1 MSIRALIW
9 DLGGVILRTEDRTV
23 RSQLAG
29 RLGLTYDDLDRLIFQ
44 SQSSKLAT
52 VGMIDA
58 TGHWES
64 VCKTLNLPVEEI
76 PTLQASFFGGDQI
89 DNSLVDTIGS
99 FRPRYR
105 TGLLSNAWSDL
116 RKYIEND
123 WHISG
128 VFDDIIISAEVG
140 LAKPDRRIYQ
150 LAIDRLGVA
159 PDEAVF
165 IDDVLEN
172 VEGARAA
179 GLSAIQFK
187 DPPQVQTDLGKLLGA
202 E

>member
-1 MSIRALIW
+1 MSIRAIIW
-9 DLGGVILRTEDRTV
+9 DLGGVILRTEDRTP

-29 RLGLTYDDLDRLIFQ
+29 RLGMTYDDLDRLVFE

-52 VGMIDA
+52 VGKIDE
-58 TGHWES
+58 TGHWEN

-76 PTLQASFFGGDQI
+76 STLQASFFAGDRI
-89 DNSLVDTIGS
+89 DTNLLDTIRS
-99 FRPRYR
+99 FRPNYR

-140 LAKPDRRIYQ
+140 LAKPDQRIYQ

-159 PDEAVF
+159 AEEAIF
-165 IDDVLEN
+165 IDDVSGN
-172 VEGARAA
+172 IEGARAA
-179 GLSAIQFK
+179 GLSAIKFQN
-187 DPPQVQTDLGKLLGA
+187 PLQVHEDLGKLLDPK
-202 E
+202 